1 MFVNNNTSPLFIVNS
16 YDMDIKSE
24 NKTNENFDNVF
35 PASNKHKKLDKSI
48 VKIDK
53 IKQTDK

>member
-1 MFVNNNTSPLFIVNS
+1 MFVNNNTSPFFIVNS

-35 PASNKHKKLDKSI
+35 PASNKHKKTRQI
-48 VKIDK
+48 NC
-53 IKQTDK
+53 